1 MERLMKMLGKR
12 KRGTGGFTLIEL
24 MIVVIIV
31 GILAAA
37 AVPIYQGFVKRAYIT
52 EAKASIGTIRT
63 AEEVHFAENG
73 VYLGFDKIKYDNDYF
88 TTLAVD
94 LSKNTWWKGPS
105 VDFTVTTSGSPA
117 TTLLSITA
125 SADGT
130 AYKIANIWVTFD
142 LNTGEW
148 LP

>member
-1 MERLMKMLGKR
+1 MEALTKILSKHRRGK
-12 KRGTGGFTLIEL
+12 GGFTLIEL

-63 AEEVHFAENG
+63 AEEVYFAEHG
-73 VYLGFDKIKYDNDYF
+73 EYVPAAGSDLGETELD
-88 TTLAVD
+88 TLAVD

-125 SADGT
+125 SADNT
-130 AYKIANIWVTFD
+130 ASKIANIWVTFD
-142 LNTGEW
+142 LTTGEW